1 MRRFIYI
8 GLLLGLYSSFASA
21 QNTFEVDG
29 INYSVISEPDE
40 SSVFGTVQV
49 IPLEF
54 GHYEDDIVIPNSVK
68 QNDDQFA
75 DAYKVIGIAPG
86 AFSNCE
92 DLESVILPT
101 SIEFIGEEAFFLSSL
116 KRIEIPYG
124 NLTEISKKA
133 FSRCFLNSIHLPK
146 SVSVIGE
153 AAFESSRLK
162 SFEADGIVTVS
173 RAAFS
178 GCIYLSSACFSDA
191 LVSIGQSAF
200 YNCKSLESL
209 TFPNSIKSIGEK
221 AFAGCEKLTEVVLP
235 NGLKEIKSSAFNR
248 SGLISVVVPE
258 SLTNIETGLF
268 SVCHNLRS
276 VSLPEGVKRIK
287 EYAFSDCQSLHA
299 LFLPESIKLIGK
311 RAFQSCAELEGLYLK
326 SATPPEVGD
335 DFLGFDSKD
344 DYHYTNSEL
353 IIYVPKGYKGDYKK
367 ADGWMRYADR
377 IREYDFSKGDLSSEH
392 YTVKRIKPQEY
403 ESYDG
408 TSFEV
413 QEGIEE
419 IGFGAFYNARNLK
432 VIKLPST
439 LTKICESAFKECESL
454 ETIVLPSSLK
464 TIEGGAFES
473 CINLKE
479 ISIPEGVS
487 SINDYTFSNCIN
499 LKTVN
504 LPSSL
509 KSIGE
514 CAFEDCRSIT
524 SVDLPVGLEHIG
536 ECAFR
541 DCKNLKSV
549 LFPEGLIDIADHAFI
564 RCGIKD
570 VILPKSL
577 RRLSPLAFYACME
590 LETITIKGEY
600 SSFAKDVFKYNN
612 SELKAIY
619 VRRLP
624 SGKDVEIFGKAIEK
638 VKVR

>member
-1 MRRFIYI
+1 MRRLFSIVI
-8 GLLLGLYSSFASA
+8 LFFFFSSITNA
-21 QNTFEVDG
+21 QDTFEYDG
-29 INYSVISEPDE
+29 INYSIISEPDE
-40 SSVFGTVQV
+40 STVFGTVQV

-54 GHYEDDIVIPNSVK
+54 GHYEDDVVIPNAVK
-68 QNDDQFA
+68 QNNDQFA
-75 DAYKVIGIAPG
+75 DAYMVVGIAPR
-86 AFSNCE
+86 AFYGCE
-92 DLESVILPT
+92 DLNSVSIPS

-116 KRIEIPYG
+116 RRIEIPYG
-124 NLTEISKKA
+124 NLTEISNKA
-133 FSRCFLNSIHLPK
+133 FSRCFLKSIHLPK

-153 AAFESSRLK
+153 SAFESSRLE
-162 SFEADGIVTVS
+162 SVEADGVVTIN
-173 RAAFS
+173 RNAFS
-178 GCIYLSSACFSDA
+178 GCIYLSSVCFTDA

-200 YNCKSLESL
+200 YNCKRLESL
-209 TFPNSIKSIGEK
+209 TIPDSIKSIGEE
-221 AFAGCEKLTEVVLP
+221 AFAGCEKLTEVVMP

-248 SGLISVVVPE
+248 SGLTSIVLPA
-258 SLTNIETGLF
+258 SLSNIETGVF

-287 EYAFSDCQSLHA
+287 EFAFSDCQSLHS

-326 SATPPEVGD
+326 STTPPQVGD
-335 DFLGFDSKD
+335 DFLGFDSAD
-344 DYHYTNSEL
+344 DYHYTNPKL
-353 IIYVPKGYKGDYKK
+353 IIYVPKGYVGAYKK

-377 IREYDFSKGDLSSEH
+377 IREYDFSKGDISSQQ
-392 YTVKRIKPQEY
+392 YTVKRIRPQEY
-403 ESYDG
+403 ESYGG
-408 TSFEV
+408 TFFEV

-439 LTKICESAFKECESL
+439 LTKICESAFKGCESL

-499 LKTVN
+499 LKTVH

-509 KSIGE
+509 TSIGE

-524 SVDLPVGLEHIG
+524 SVDFPAGLEHIG
-536 ECAFR
+536 EGAFK
-541 DCKNLKSV
+541 DCKNLKSL
-549 LFPEGLIDIADHAFI
+549 LFSEGLIDIAANAFL

-570 VILPKSL
+570 VVLPKSL
-577 RRLSPLAFYACME
+577 RRLSPLAFSACME
-590 LETITIKGEY
+590 LETITIKGDY

-612 SELKAIY
+612 SELKTIF
-619 VRRLP
+619 VPRLP
-624 SGKDVEIFGKAIEK
+624 SGKDMEVFGKAIDK
-638 VKVR
+638 VKVL